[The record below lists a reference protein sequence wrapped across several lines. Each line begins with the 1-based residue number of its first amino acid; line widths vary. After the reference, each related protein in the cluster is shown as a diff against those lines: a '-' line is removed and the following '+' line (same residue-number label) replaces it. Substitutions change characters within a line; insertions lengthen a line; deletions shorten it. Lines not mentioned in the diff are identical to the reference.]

1 MGTLELDPALVVTL
15 RTLEEHRVGFVL
27 AGELAQA
34 IHDDG
39 GFVAEVTIVP
49 AAYLRN
55 SERLCAALVAL
66 DARLAGSGDGSSQPA
81 DLREADLQVLSPCI
95 LQTPDVDVE
104 VLFQP
109 PGTGGYR
116 DLFDEAA
123 RVPLAPGAA
132 PLVAA
137 PADLERIRR
146 AGAPQ
151 PPAARPAWGAAEIT
165 ARRA

>member
-15 RTLEEHRVGFVL
+15 RTLQEHRVEFVL
-27 AGELAQA
+27 AGDLARA
-34 IHDDG
+34 IHDNG
-39 GFVAEVTIVP
+39 GFVAEMTIVP
-49 AAYLRN
+49 AAYRRN
-55 SERLCAALVAL
+55 TERLCAALLAL
-66 DARLAGSGDGSSQPA
+66 DAQLIAAGDGSAHAA
-81 DLREADLQVLSPCI
+81 DLREADLQALSPCVV
-95 LQTPDVDVE
+95 QTPALDVE
-104 VLFQP
+104 VCFAP

-123 RVPLAPGAA
+123 RVALARGAE

-137 PADLERIRR
+137 AADLERIRR

-151 PPAARPAWGAAEIT
+151 PAAARPAWGAAEIT